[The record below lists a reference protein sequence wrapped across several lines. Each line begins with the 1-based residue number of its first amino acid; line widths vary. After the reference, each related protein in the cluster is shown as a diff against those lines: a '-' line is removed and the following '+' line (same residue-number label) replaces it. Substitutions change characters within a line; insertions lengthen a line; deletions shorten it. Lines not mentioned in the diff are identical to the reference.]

1 MSMVSPMRAFLTAR
15 LSLSWDSPNA
25 STGTNHTRLRYSN
38 CRVTKLNR
46 AQLTDQGGAL
56 ANERI
61 ASTMQCLYVEPLFAL
76 QPDKAQVL

>member
-1 MSMVSPMRAFLTAR
+1 
-15 LSLSWDSPNA
+15 
-25 STGTNHTRLRYSN
+25 LRYSN

-76 QPDKAQVL
+76 QPDKAQLL